1 MQTDKDRENSNWSFQ
16 GHGMKAISWILTG
29 NSNFKNLKHMISL
42 ERWRITNPWQFT
54 HENHIHNHIV
64 LKKQINTTK
73 CQLPIELI
81 IGLFLFIGKTAHAG
95 AACEQPFNCIR

>member
-1 MQTDKDRENSNWSFQ
+1 
-16 GHGMKAISWILTG
+16 
-29 NSNFKNLKHMISL
+29 MISL
-42 ERWRITNPWQFT
+42 ERWMITNSWQFT